1 MATKRKVQ
9 SEEVLIAETKEDN
22 SNLEEKISEL
32 EKKLD
37 DLISKLSKKMTL

>member
-9 SEEVLIAETKEDN
+9 SEEVLIVETKEDN
-22 SNLEEKISEL
+22 SNFEERISEL